1 MHKRQDDGILVFITI
16 IALETSQ
23 HLNQELFSTII
34 FTGCLSND
42 DCPEEKECD
51 EMQHQCTP
59 LTCKN
64 TTGKIGGT
72 IEPKESYKYSKWVI
86 GDVAEFCCEDG
97 NYSFY
102 SRKVHICLTTK

>member
-1 MHKRQDDGILVFITI
+1 M
-16 IALETSQ
+16 TSQ

-72 IEPKESYKYSKWVI
+72 IKPKESYKYSKWFI

-97 NYSFY
+97 RYSFC
-102 SRKVHICLTTK
+102 STKAHICFTPIIPLVPPLLYIHFQV